1 MTKTMPTR
9 KALPSPHTDDPSSST
24 NDPEVI
30 RPFTDHF
37 RLENFETLF
46 KGADTRQSKE
56 NWIPMTTI
64 VKMAAFAL
72 FALLLVDQ
80 GSAFAQEG
88 SDAAAAAASWG
99 KGLGAG
105 LAAGLAVLGA
115 GLGIGRIG
123 SEACNATAR
132 QPEMGGKIFIN
143 MILTA
148 ALIEGVALFAVVVGF
163 LMGAG

>member
-1 MTKTMPTR
+1 
-9 KALPSPHTDDPSSST
+9 
-24 NDPEVI
+24 
-30 RPFTDHF
+30 
-37 RLENFETLF
+37 
-46 KGADTRQSKE
+46 
-56 NWIPMTTI
+56 MTTI

-80 GSAFAQEG
+80 ASAFAQDG
-88 SDAAAAAASWG
+88 SDAAAAAAATASWG

-105 LAAGLAVLGA
+105 LAAGFAVLGA

-163 LMGAG
+163 LMGTS

>member
-1 MTKTMPTR
+1 
-9 KALPSPHTDDPSSST
+9 
-24 NDPEVI
+24 VI
-30 RPFTDHF
+30 GPFTDHF

-88 SDAAAAAASWG
+88 SAAAAAAANELAAAPASWG